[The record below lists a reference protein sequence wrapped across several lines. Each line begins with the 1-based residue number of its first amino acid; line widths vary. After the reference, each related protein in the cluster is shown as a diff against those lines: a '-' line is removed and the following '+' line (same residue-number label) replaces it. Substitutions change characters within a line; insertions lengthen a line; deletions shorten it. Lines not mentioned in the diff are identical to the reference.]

1 MNMYG
6 QQMIRALFLDVDGT
20 IISTVTKKIPR
31 SASEAIRKAREAG
44 VKVFL
49 CTSRAKQFLSNISL
63 IENDGIVALT
73 GAHCISPSGNDINCR
88 PMAAEDVA
96 AALADV
102 LRRDVPVVAMGAKSI
117 FMNHPGSEEITG
129 FLATGGLT
137 LEDIPGG
144 IRSIPDFL
152 SSDDPTSLAEGMDI
166 LQMTGFFP
174 SGDEDRRFLSLMPS
188 CHTERWN
195 ERFVDIVGN
204 GISKAYGMDV
214 MAEHFGFRIS
224 ETMGIGDGANDIPMI
239 EHAAVGVAMGNASD
253 EVKAHADHV
262 TLSVDEDGLSLAIMK
277 FVFGA

>member
-1 MNMYG
+1 MQG

-20 IISTVTKKIPR
+20 IISTVTKKIPE

-49 CTSRAKQFLSNISL
+49 CTSRAKHFLSNISL
-63 IENDGIVALT
+63 IDNDGIVALT
-73 GAHCISPSGNDINCR
+73 GAHCIDSSGNDISCR
-88 PMAAEDVA
+88 TMQAEDVA
-96 AALADV
+96 AALTDV
-102 LRRDVPVVAMGAKSI
+102 LIRDVPVVAMGAEGI
-117 FMNHPGSEEITG
+117 FMNHPESAQVTD
-129 FLATGGLT
+129 FLATGGLA
-137 LEDIPGG
+137 LGDIPGG

-152 SSDDPTSLAEGMDI
+152 STKDPVALAERMEI
-166 LQMTGFFP
+166 LQITGFFP
-174 SGDEDRRFLSLMPS
+174 SGEEDRRFLSLMPS

-214 MAEHFGFRIS
+214 MAGHFGFSIS

-277 FVFGA
+277 YVSGA